1 MSDHNP
7 GPGYLRR
14 ITIDKSAGPL
24 GITIQCNEGGGIFV
38 STVTTN
44 SIASRAGL
52 RCGDQLLEVCG
63 INMRDANQ
71 EIAAKVLRQCGN
83 TMTMLAQYCP
93 DSEYLA
99 LVFTFKRHL
108 FTIFVCIELVIQKK
122 FCFSNRKN
130 FIAYISKISCIH

>member
-93 DSEYLA
+93 DSEYFA
-99 LVFTFKRHL
+99 LCFTFKRHL
-108 FTIFVCIELVIQKK
+108 FTFLVCII
-122 FCFSNRKN
+122 
-130 FIAYISKISCIH
+130 